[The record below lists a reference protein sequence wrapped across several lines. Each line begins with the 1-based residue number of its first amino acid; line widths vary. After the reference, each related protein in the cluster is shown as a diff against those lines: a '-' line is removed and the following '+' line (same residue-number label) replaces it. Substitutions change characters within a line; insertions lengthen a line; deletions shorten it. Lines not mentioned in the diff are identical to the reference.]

1 MIGESLDPFSSTLET
16 NNTET
21 TSGIAN
27 VCLSALEN
35 PSASK
40 ARLRQLLRQVEK
52 EFEAVLIENLAL
64 RKELERYGA
73 LPHPTTA
80 TTGSTTNKLRASNIF
95 PMIRNRVVL
104 RTTNQS
110 DDLLFSSNN
119 QHKDVIWDVQ
129 VGGIDGRYLGSTSAD
144 KTSLVWS
151 RKTGRALVHYL
162 GHRGSVNSCRF
173 RHVDHDLVLTASGD
187 HEVHIWQW
195 SPDEHKDDE
204 DEDNTSSNDLLF
216 QTIRSPSLAL
226 RGDDVISCA
235 DWLQRDHVVSA
246 SWDRSA
252 TLWQVSS
259 FVLFKD
265 LFLHVYF
272 QQVEMGTSLRTLYG
286 HDAELTYVSCHQSK
300 PLVLTSSRKFTR
312 DQSLCDESHSV
323 PRDTLLSY
331 VDSPEKRTNEDR
343 RERRIDSDALPS

>member
-1 MIGESLDPFSSTLET
+1 MIGESLDPLSSTLET
-16 NNTET
+16 SNTET
-21 TSGIAN
+21 APGVSN

-73 LPHPTTA
+73 LPHPTT
-80 TTGSTTNKLRASNIF
+80 TTTTTTTNKLRASNIF

-129 VGGIDGRYLGSTSAD
+129 VGGADDRYLGSTSAD

-151 RKTGRALVHYL
+151 RRTGRALVQYL

-173 RHVDHDLVLTASGD
+173 RHVEHDLVLTASGD
-187 HEVHIWQW
+187 YEVHIWQW
-195 SPDEHKDDE
+195 TPDEHKDDE
-204 DEDNTSSNDLLF
+204 DEDNSSSNDLLL
-216 QTIRSPSLAL
+216 QTIRSPSVAL

-259 FVLFKD
+259 LAVFPD
-265 LFLHVYF
+265 LSSFTC
-272 QQVEMGTSLRTLYG
+272 TSNRWKWALRFGRCT
-286 HDAELTYVSCHQSK
+286 
-300 PLVLTSSRKFTR
+300 
-312 DQSLCDESHSV
+312 
-323 PRDTLLSY
+323 DTMQ
-331 VDSPEKRTNEDR
+331 N
-343 RERRIDSDALPS
+343 